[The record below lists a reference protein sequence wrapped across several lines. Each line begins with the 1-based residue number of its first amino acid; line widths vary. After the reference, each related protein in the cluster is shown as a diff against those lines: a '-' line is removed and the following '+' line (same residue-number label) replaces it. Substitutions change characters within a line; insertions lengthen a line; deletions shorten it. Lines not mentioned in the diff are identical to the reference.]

1 MYLEAFSD
9 LNPKNWATFD
19 FAVTVILYIFA
30 FWIQI
35 YVHYLGEY
43 LFLLAIRTPVYA
55 FELSTLYIQFKYL
68 STAISTGDEIG
79 VVSIGMLSCIIFFI
93 ILSIIEKVIILTNKY
108 VPNSYSKFV
117 LSFGISMIL
126 DPYIILL
133 IDLCYHHYE
142 CNKTSISCMT
152 SYSSSSCIC
161 YNGDFIKLWYRMVNL
176 EGNGI
181 TGLLITIILYLSST
195 IVSCLLIYIY
205 LIYIH
210 RNSHILD
217 IYRRIHYESDRFIL
231 PQDFEVSAAEL
242 RSICMNAVVWR
253 GLDGSTRKV
262 VLHTYESTSDTN
274 TTTKSNSN
282 TTNNSNS
289 DNKEL
294 YTLDGHTI
302 TRHDIHSNNTNT
314 NDNDTDIHA
323 TMGSMTAEQ
332 VDQAFSSNTTPPI
345 NTNNTNTNI
354 NNNNNTTTDTIPTT
368 SPIRPLPPSVLN
380 NAIQKGHN
388 SDPSLSDN
396 EKEYIKHYEIIEINN
411 LSTNNTTSTNNSK
424 IYRQFII
431 LNNGAIIEI
440 FDQYDKYNHINKSN
454 NNNTN
459 YIYSNTING
468 HEAVFSL
475 LPGTAPATS
484 TPE

>member
-126 DPYIILL
+126 DPYIILI
-133 IDLCYHHYE
+133 IDICYHHYE
-142 CNKTSISCMT
+142 CNKTSISCMS

-195 IVSCLLIYIY
+195 IISCLLTYIY

-262 VLHTYESTSDTN
+262 VLHTYESTSAN
-274 TTTKSNSN
+274 
-282 TTNNSNS
+282 NNSV
-289 DNKEL
+289 NKEL
-294 YTLDGHTI
+294 YRLDGHTL
-302 TRHDIHSNNTNT
+302 TKHDTHTTNNIH
-314 NDNDTDIHA
+314 
-323 TMGSMTAEQ
+323 GSGPDVPPIEMSAEQ
-332 VDQAFSSNTTPPI
+332 VDQAFGSSTPI
-345 NTNNTNTNI
+345 NTNNTNTN
-354 NNNNNTTTDTIPTT
+354 NSNHNNTITNTILTT
-368 SPIRPLPPSVLN
+368 LPPIHPQTPSILN

-388 SDPSLSDN
+388 SNPSSSVDN

-411 LSTNNTTSTNNSK
+411 LTTTTTTAATTNNNNNTTTTNTTNNKTHK

-431 LNNGAIIEI
+431 LNSGAIIEI
-440 FDQYDKYNHINKSN
+440 FDQYDKYNHLNKN
-454 NNNTN
+454 N
-459 YIYSNTING
+459 SNTIHG
-468 HEAVFSL
+468 HEAVLSL
-475 LPGTAPATS
+475 LPVTSSPATS

>member
-19 FAVTVILYIFA
+19 FAITIILYIFA

-126 DPYIILL
+126 DPYIILI
-133 IDLCYHHYE
+133 IDICYHHYE
-142 CNKTSISCMT
+142 CNKASISCMA
-152 SYSSSSCIC
+152 SYSSSTCIC

-195 IVSCLLIYIY
+195 IISCLLIYVY

-262 VLHTYESTSDTN
+262 VLHTYESTND
-274 TTTKSNSN
+274 TTTGNSN
-282 TTNNSNS
+282 NHNINNNSGN
-289 DNKEL
+289 NEL
-294 YTLDGHTI
+294 YRLDGHTL

-314 NDNDTDIHA
+314 NNIHDGISDA
-323 TMGSMTAEQ
+323 PMTAEQ
-332 VDQAFSSNTTPPI
+332 VDQAFGSNTTNNTTPP
-345 NTNNTNTNI
+345 
-354 NNNNNTTTDTIPTT
+354 P
-368 SPIRPLPPSVLN
+368 PILN
-380 NAIQKGHN
+380 AMQKGHN
-388 SDPSLSDN
+388 SDPSSSVDN

-411 LSTNNTTSTNNSK
+411 LNNNNNNTTATTTATATTNNNTNTTNNTNTNTTTNSKVHK

-431 LNNGAIIEI
+431 LHNGAIIEI
-440 FDQYDKYNHINKSN
+440 FDQYDKYNHINKNS

-468 HEAVFSL
+468 HEAVLSL
-475 LPGTAPATS
+475 LPGTVPATS
-484 TPE
+484 APE